1 MRRQGLPNI
10 GLANTFQSTHPGWG
24 ATSGAR
30 GRLNCGVFQSTHPGW
45 GATADST
52 ASTRVARVSI
62 HAPRVGCDKA
72 ARVGG
77 SIVGCFNPRTPGGV
91 RHPFLRGLS
100 PSVEFQSTHPGWGA
114 TNLTRGLVAQL
125 QVSIHAPRVGCDKV
139 RASGLQTPTLFQS
152 THPGWGA
159 TCKVAPPR
167 GFLESFNPR
176 TPGGV
181 RHKRL

>member
-1 MRRQGLPNI
+1 M
-10 GLANTFQSTHPGWG
+10 
-24 ATSGAR
+24 
-30 GRLNCGVFQSTHPGW
+30 FQSTHPGW

-114 TNLTRGLVAQL
+114 TFYLMQEARIYGFN
-125 QVSIHAPRVGCDKV
+125 PRTPGGV
-139 RASGLQTPTLFQS
+139 RPFQIFRIILRFLFQS
-152 THPGWGA
+152 THPGRGA
-159 TCKVAPPR
+159 TILVYLR
-167 GFLESFNPR
+167 FLYFSFNPR

-181 RHKRL
+181 RLYKKERAESQGNMWYVLRTYWCRFPLNKLSDFSFKLSS